1 MDGTRGKIQSA
12 SKVRYFYTSC
22 VDTNCGHLYLSQ
34 KCHTYA
40 GLPAFE
46 SSDLELSSQKEEE
59 LLPLGVLD

>member
-22 VDTNCGHLYLSQ
+22 LHTNCGRLYLSQ
-34 KCHTYA
+34 KCHTHA
-40 GLPAFE
+40 GLPAFVR
-46 SSDLELSSQKEEE
+46 SDLELSSQVEEE